1 MTTLFAGA
9 TFALPIP
16 VLSVDPDTGA
26 ETAAD
31 PTTLA
36 VTVTP
41 NGGAAVTYT
50 YGVDAAITRQGVG
63 LYRLTVAAVAPS
75 MRVVVTVTLGTATGV
90 DRVTVI
96 VVAP

>member
-9 TFALPIP
+9 TFAVPIP
-16 VLSVDPDTGA
+16 VLSVDPDTEVA
-26 ETAAD
+26 TAAD

-41 NGGAAVTYT
+41 SGGVAVTYT

-63 LYRLTVAAVAPS
+63 LYRLTIVAVAPS
-75 MRVVVTVTLGTATGV
+75 MKIVVATTLGTAAGV
-90 DRVTVI
+90 DRTTVV